1 MSTET
6 LDLMLALDQGQLDT
20 QVALQCAPLLTNL
33 KISNLLTVDRS
44 LRSAVR
50 RLFHGTPLSC
60 YPLCETDGKASF
72 LLYSRKGL
80 SAYLARKDV
89 WELMERFGYERREPA
104 VILREAAR
112 RYQAHMEHR
121 AGFPHEIGLLLGYPP
136 GDVMGFIENEGRNS
150 LCIGYWKVYTDAVRA
165 KRVFACY
172 DQARE
177 RVIRM
182 ISCGMNVRAVLM
194 SCGVS

>member
-6 LDLMLALDQGQLDT
+6 LDLMLTLDQGQLDT

-33 KISNLLTVDRS
+33 KISNLLTVDKS
-44 LRSAVR
+44 LQGAAR
-50 RLFHGTPLSC
+50 RLFRGTPLSC
-60 YPLCETDGKASF
+60 YQLCETEDKVSF

-80 SAYLARKDV
+80 TAYLAQKDV
-89 WELMERFGYERREPA
+89 WELMGRFGYERRDPA

-112 RYQAHMEHR
+112 RYQAHMERR

-150 LCIGYWKVYTDAVRA
+150 LCIGYW
-165 KRVFACY
+165 
-172 DQARE
+172 
-177 RVIRM
+177 
-182 ISCGMNVRAVLM
+182 
-194 SCGVS
+194 

>member
-33 KISNLLTVDRS
+33 KISNLLTVDKS
-44 LRSAVR
+44 LRGAAR
-50 RLFHGTPLSC
+50 RLFRGTPLSC
-60 YPLCETDGKASF
+60 YQLCETEDKVSF

-80 SAYLARKDV
+80 TAYLAQKDV
-89 WELMERFGYERREPA
+89 WELMGRFGYERRDPA

-112 RYQAHMEHR
+112 RYQAHMERR

-182 ISCGMNVRAVLM
+182 ISCGMNVRAILM

>member
-6 LDLMLALDQGQLDT
+6 LDLMLTLDQGQLDT

-33 KISNLLTVDRS
+33 KISNLLTVDKS
-44 LRSAVR
+44 LQGAAR
-50 RLFHGTPLSC
+50 RLFRGTPLSC
-60 YPLCETDGKASF
+60 YQLCETEDKVSF

-80 SAYLARKDV
+80 TAYLAQKDV
-89 WELMERFGYERREPA
+89 WELMGRFGYERRDPA

-112 RYQAHMEHR
+112 RYQAHMERR

-182 ISCGMNVRAVLM
+182 ISCGMNVRATLM

>member
-33 KISNLLTVDRS
+33 KISNLLTVDKS
-44 LRSAVR
+44 LRGAAR
-50 RLFHGTPLSC
+50 RLFRGTPLSC
-60 YPLCETDGKASF
+60 YQLCETEDKVSF

-80 SAYLARKDV
+80 TAYLAQKDV
-89 WELMERFGYERREPA
+89 WELMGRFGYERRNPA

-112 RYQAHMEHR
+112 RYQAHMERR

-182 ISCGMNVRAVLM
+182 ISCGMNVRAILM

>member
-6 LDLMLALDQGQLDT
+6 LDLMLTLDQGQLDT

-33 KISNLLTVDRS
+33 KISNLLTVDKS
-44 LRSAVR
+44 LQGAAR
-50 RLFHGTPLSC
+50 RLFRGTPLSC
-60 YPLCETDGKASF
+60 YQLCETEDKVSF

-80 SAYLARKDV
+80 TAYLAQKDV
-89 WELMERFGYERREPA
+89 WELMGRFGYERRDPA

-112 RYQAHMEHR
+112 RYQAHMERR

-182 ISCGMNVRAVLM
+182 ISCGMNVRAILM